1 MQKLTKETAFKPEAK
16 GDATTRAARAI
27 IDGEIAQRDAKTARL
42 RAARLAKE
50 AEDLASAPPV
60 LPKVTKAKAA
70 AAAKAAKPI
79 DAKPAAAKT
88 PTKRAKKTVE
98 A

>member
-50 AEDLASAPPV
+50 AEDIASAPAV
-60 LPKVTKAKAA
+60 LPKATKTKAA
-70 AAAKAAKPI
+70 AAKTAPSKP
-79 DAKPAAAKT
+79 APKRAAAK
-88 PTKRAKKTVE
+88 KAVE

>member
-42 RAARLAKE
+42 RAARLEKE
-50 AEDLASAPPV
+50 AADLAAAPPPV
-60 LPKVTKAKAA
+60 VKLPKTK
-70 AAAKAAKPI
+70 
-79 DAKPAAAKT
+79 AAAKT
-88 PTKRAKKTVE
+88 TATKADAAATKKTPAKRAAKK

>member
-50 AEDLASAPPV
+50 AEDLAAAPPIV
-60 LPKVTKAKAA
+60 PKATKAAKS
-70 AAAKAAKPI
+70 AAAK
-79 DAKPAAAKT
+79 PA
-88 PTKRAKKTVE
+88 TKRAAAKKTVE